1 VWELISRLL
10 NLTIAKALA
19 KKGEC
24 EKAIYSYRKAL
35 ELDSNS
41 AEIYQSLGDTL
52 VKTCELDEAVIVYQK
67 AIELQPSLW
76 KVHHNLGDIWQGQG
90 RLDEA
95 VAAYHLAIKLNPD
108 FCWSHNNLGDVLIK
122 QEKWEEATVA
132 YGRAIELN
140 PDFHWSYYNLGDA
153 LTKLEKWEG
162 AVVAYRYAIQLQS
175 DLPKVHVKLAE
186 ALQNQIQ
193 LYSEEAISLYRREI
207 ELNPDDVMTYQKALK
222 IRPSDSQLSLH
233 LGTALLKQNRLEEAI
248 NYYKTAFNFS
258 AEHESNS
265 ATVLNIFDR
274 VIQVMAKLPE
284 IYLHLGNALLQQNTI
299 GGAIIFYQIA
309 LQIQPNYAEA
319 FFQLGN
325 ALAQQN
331 YFDRAVICYR
341 KAINFNP
348 DYCWY
353 YNALGDILSSMGEAE
368 EAITVY
374 RRAIELNPDCQ
385 GLYDNLERALKQ
397 HSRFNNV
404 KDYCQQFLA
413 NQQTKGGAGEPLK
426 ILMLTAYPP
435 HPPKSGAPIRMFE
448 QIKYLGKKHH
458 LVVVSFIFSE
468 DDYVIEDALAD
479 HCQRAIM
486 VMLGSP
492 LSPRQ
497 PHQPRHVYHWDT
509 LSMRKILNQLKVI
522 NFDVVMF
529 DFIYMAS
536 YREIFKDSYTI
547 LQEHNIESQILKRCA
562 DINQQ
567 TSDIEKIAVRV
578 DAVKA
583 FLDAEKEAKLLEQ
596 YENKNW
602 SKFNLV
608 TLVSETDRQEVEK
621 RCPSSRTLVVENGVN
636 TRTISSVD
644 NHNGRKI
651 LFMGGLA
658 YYPNI
663 DGIYYFVEEV
673 LPKVWEQDPTMV
685 FCIAGRD
692 PGMDI
697 QELACDSRIQVIAN
711 PDDMSEVAKECIMT
725 VVPLRAGSGT
735 RLKIPH
741 SMAMGLPIVSTSLGC
756 EGLSVV
762 DGLHLLI
769 RDEPQQF
776 AEAVLQISTD
786 ADLRHKLRV
795 NGRQLVEEKYD
806 WHSIFT
812 RYETELFSVQGE
824 RQWKTGKSI

>member
-1 VWELISRLL
+1 MNSEANNVIEFPLQKHSDSS
-10 NLTIAKALA
+10 IAQHSKPKTSGIQSLAIKRVHSEVKETDKKTGDRSDSKVNASFDRAKPYYSLGKAFA
-19 KKGEC
+19 KKGEW
-24 EKAIYSYRKAL
+24 EQAISSYRQAL
-35 ELDSNS
+35 DIDFHS
-41 AEIYQSLGDTL
+41 AEINQSLGDAL
-52 VKTCELDEAVIVYQK
+52 VKNGELDEAVTVYQK
-67 AIELQPSLW
+67 AVEIQPNLW
-76 KVHHNLGDIWQGQG
+76 EVHHNLADIWQGQG

-95 VAAYHLAIKLNPD
+95 VAAYRLAIELNPD

-122 QEKWEEATVA
+122 LEKWEEAAVA
-132 YGRAIELN
+132 YQRAIELN
-140 PDFHWSYYNLGDA
+140 PDFHWSHYNLGDVLA
-153 LTKLEKWEG
+153 KLEKWEG
-162 AVVAYRYAIQLQS
+162 AVVAYRCAIQLQY

-207 ELNPDDVMTYQKALK
+207 ELNPDNVAIYHKALQ

-233 LGTALLKQNRLEEAI
+233 LGTTLLKQNRIEEAI
-248 NYYKTAFNFS
+248 NYYKNAFNFS
-258 AEHESNS
+258 AEHEDNL
-265 ATVLNIFDR
+265 AMVLKIFDR
-274 VIQVMAKLPE
+274 VIQVKPKTPE
-284 IYLHLGNALLQQNTI
+284 IYLHLGNSFLQQNNVDR
-299 GGAIIFYQIA
+299 AIIFYQIA
-309 LQIQPNYAEA
+309 LQIQPNYAET

-325 ALAQQN
+325 ALTQQN
-331 YFDRAVICYR
+331 YFEKAVICYR
-341 KAINFNP
+341 KAIKFNP

-353 YNALGDILSSMGEAE
+353 YNALGDILSSMGETE
-368 EAITVY
+368 EAIAVY

-385 GLYDNLERALKQ
+385 GLYDNLERALNQ
-397 HSRFNNV
+397 HSRFNKV
-404 KDYCQQFLA
+404 KNYCQQFLA
-413 NQQTKGGAGEPLK
+413 NQQNKVRDGEPALK

-468 DDYVIEDALAD
+468 EDYVIEDALAD
-479 HCQRAIM
+479 YCDRAIM

-509 LSMRKILNQLKVI
+509 WSMRKILNQLKVI

-562 DINQQ
+562 DINQH
-567 TSDIEKIAVRV
+567 TSDIEKIADRV

-636 TRTISSVD
+636 TRTIPAID

-663 DGIYYFVEEV
+663 DGIYYFVEEI

-685 FCIAGRD
+685 F
-692 PGMDI
+692 
-697 QELACDSRIQVIAN
+697 V
-711 PDDMSEVAKECIMT
+711 
-725 VVPLRAGSGT
+725 
-735 RLKIPH
+735 
-741 SMAMGLPIVSTSLGC
+741 SLGA
-756 EGLSVV
+756 
-762 DGLHLLI
+762 I
-769 RDEPQQF
+769 
-776 AEAVLQISTD
+776 
-786 ADLRHKLRV
+786 
-795 NGRQLVEEKYD
+795 
-806 WHSIFT
+806 
-812 RYETELFSVQGE
+812 QG
-824 RQWKTGKSI
+824 WIYKS